1 VRTPSALAI
10 RWCGGPP
17 RADSGGAQR
26 RRTPR
31 QRGRRPQDQWHCAER
46 HRVQGRH
53 AKEDHALDAG
63 TQRLWIPAVATWG
76 SVALMITTAGATG
89 TWLMHGPASVAAYPG
104 TIFVLVAVLTWLQ
117 QARTRRDSHAKH
129 PELSTFS
136 ISTSKGTTLVE
147 RVLHDQ
153 KCTCALFRCVSDDSD
168 RCGGASRQS
177 VCDRTPRQRRRI
189 LWDLVTDTMRWWLTM
204 RAGVECRRLSRM
216 RHSEFACSRILEIYC
231 FPEYWFLAQSRLSG
245 QPSSKPV

>member
-46 HRVQGRH
+46 HRVQGR
-53 AKEDHALDAG
+53 
-63 TQRLWIPAVATWG
+63 R
-76 SVALMITTAGATG
+76 
-89 TWLMHGPASVAAYPG
+89 
-104 TIFVLVAVLTWLQ
+104 
-117 QARTRRDSHAKH
+117 
-129 PELSTFS
+129 
-136 ISTSKGTTLVE
+136 TTLVE